1 VQAWI
6 STAAALV
13 SAGFAIWAWR
23 QRNDDAK
30 RHARRERLHLVLDA
44 LHDVSRDAFAARYH
58 SANTLHA
65 TQLSLGVVV
74 QSAGEPLPS
83 SSRVAA
89 AKSALEIEQLE
100 QAAFDEVAQR
110 LAEAV

>member
-1 VQAWI
+1 MQAWI
-6 STAAALV
+6 STGAALV

-23 QRNDDAK
+23 RSNADAK
-30 RHARRERLHLVLDA
+30 RHARSERLHLVLDTLYA
-44 LHDVSRDAFAARYH
+44 VSRDAYAARY
-58 SANTLHA
+58 SGPNTLHA

-89 AKSALEIEQLE
+89 AESALEIEQLE

-110 LAEAV
+110 LAKAV